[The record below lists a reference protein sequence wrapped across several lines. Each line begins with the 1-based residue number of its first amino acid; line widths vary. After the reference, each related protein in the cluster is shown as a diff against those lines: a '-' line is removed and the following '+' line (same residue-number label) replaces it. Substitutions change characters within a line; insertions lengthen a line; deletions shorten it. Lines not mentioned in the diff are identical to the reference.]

1 MRVNFISSKD
11 TGEIPTIYIWSD
23 NKNIMWNNETDNIIK
38 ELFQYFLD
46 NYRKEEQIM
55 RGGSD
60 FIFES
65 VELIDYKLHK
75 IRLKGVGSL
84 IESPEWL
91 KNTGATINPKNRKGD
106 KCFQYPLTL
115 ALNYNKIKKK
125 ELEKIFKKIKRKDI
139 DFLSHQRVWK
149 NFEKKNESITLNVLF
164 SSQNNEE
171 KTLVYNSEHNFERE
185 NNAVLLMINDDA
197 EKYYYFAVKSRLE
210 LYSSEWLR
218 NKKEAI
224 INGDNCS
231 K

>member
-1 MRVNFISSKD
+1 MVK
-11 TGEIPTIYIWSD
+11 
-23 NKNIMWNNETDNIIK
+23 K
-38 ELFQYFLD
+38 
-46 NYRKEEQIM
+46 YR
-55 RGGSD
+55 S
-60 FIFES
+60 
-65 VELIDYKLHK
+65 
-75 IRLKGVGSL
+75 
-84 IESPEWL
+84 
-91 KNTGATINPKNRKGD
+91 INPKNRKGD